1 MKQTLL
7 KSFLLLCSLIV
18 GSVAW
23 ADNFELYSGDL
34 TEGDYIIFYGDKAM
48 KATVSNNRLQYI
60 EVKPEN
66 NRISTTES
74 SIVWHIAASGD
85 YWTLYN
91 ANAKKYAA
99 GNGTKNQAGLLD
111 DATDDKA
118 LWSVSGTETY
128 DFVNK
133 ANAAGKVNSTLRNN
147 TTYGFACY
155 ATGTGG
161 PLYLYKKVDSA
172 TPTCDAP
179 TFSPAAGTFTSAQEV
194 AISTT
199 TEGATIFYTLDESV
213 PTTESTQYTSA
224 ITVSETTTIKAIAV
238 KDGYDNSSVASAT
251 YKIVNIK
258 HAGILEDPYTVAD
271 AINAI
276 DLNTGV
282 TSVYAKGIVSKIV
295 TAYNPKYGNIT
306 YNISADGTTEG
317 LQLQAY
323 RGKGKN
329 GDWFTSEY
337 DIQVG
342 DEVVIYGNLKKYNT
356 TYEFDTDNQLVS
368 LKRKPFNV
376 TIGEAGYATM
386 YLPNA
391 VKYVGAVVPEA
402 KGVWT
407 FDDPANLLA
416 GTGVATLQATTHKK
430 NDVTVTDLAT
440 ADITVVEGPAAGNG
454 AVKVPVG
461 SSLMMLA
468 NTGATEIGTYTV
480 MWDVCADDCSTYIPL
495 LQNSLTD
502 GKDGSFYINKYAVGH
517 GGDVGYNGSIKN
529 GEWNRIVFVVEPYGA
544 SVYLNGVFLA
554 SKYGLTA
561 DNQAYNMHWLLKE
574 GGALF
579 FADEDGEE
587 NVVKASEIRFWDQAL
602 NAAEIAELGSCVGTT
617 EAVTIPEAK
626 GVWTFDDANDLTA
639 GTGVST
645 LTATN
650 GVIVNGDGSVTVPV
664 GDELE
669 MTTNL
674 NQLELNTYTLMMDVK
689 FPDVNGY
696 TSLFQN
702 KLANDGDASLFIK
715 NGQIGVNYQGVGY
728 NGSIAADTWYRIMF
742 VVDDLFASI
751 YVNGEKI
758 SQSTKQGAEH
768 WKLSTGALFFRDDD
782 VDEKVV
788 TTTEIRFWDEALSAA
803 QIALLS
809 TVGTETKNDD
819 EQLAGSPKV
828 YTAQITGKYLTLDEV
843 SGTIPAQTAV
853 ILKGAPGTYAYTI
866 AEGVDPIKDNDLQGT
881 LEPID
886 ATGKYVLAQPE
897 GKKVGFYL
905 ANEGKIAAGKAY
917 IELPVTEVKAFY
929 FDGEEETAIESL
941 TPSLSEGEGAIYN
954 IAGQRISKLQKGI
967 NIVNG
972 KKVLF

>member
-1 MKQTLL
+1 MQQNQFIVLFLNLNIMKQKLL
-7 KSFLLLCSLIV
+7 KSLFFLCALVL

-23 ADNFELYSGDL
+23 ADSETITFGELGLENGVQYSDPFG
-34 TEGDYIIFYGDKAM
+34 T
-48 KATVSNNRLQYI
+48 N
-60 EVKPEN
+60 
-66 NRISTTES
+66 ISVTFGGSGGNDGKYYTTG
-74 SIVWHIAASGD
+74 SGIRT
-85 YWTLYN
+85 Y
-91 ANAKKYAA
+91 
-99 GNGTKNQAGLLD
+99 GNGTITITAKGNTITGIVTTFSGESYAPASD
-111 DATDDKA
+111 NV
-118 LWSVSGTETY
+118 WSS
-128 DFVNK
+128 D
-133 ANAAGKVNSTLRNN
+133 
-147 TTYGFACY
+147 
-155 ATGTGG
+155 GTGEG
-161 PLYLYKKVDSA
+161 TSGVSA
-172 TPTCDAP
+172 SWEGSATEVVMKRPSGSGHWRLQTISVTYTTGGDVTPTCDAP
-179 TFSPAAGTFTSAQEV
+179 TFSPAAGTYTTAQNV
-194 AISTT
+194 TISTT
-199 TEGATIFYTLDESV
+199 TEDATIYYTVDGTD

-238 KDGYDNSSVASAT
+238 KADYNNSSVASAT
-251 YKIVNIK
+251 YNIVAID
-258 HAGILEDPYTVAD
+258 HAGTAEDPYTVAD
-271 AINAI
+271 IIKFI
-276 DLNTGV
+276 DILNGG
-282 TSVYAKGIVSKIV
+282 TSSEVFVKGIISQIDSYNSK
-295 TAYNPKYGNIT
+295 YNSIT
-306 YNISADGTTEG
+306 YWISDDGTTATQFECYSG
-317 LQLQAY
+317 LGLNS
-323 RGKGKN
+323 N
-329 GDWFTSEY
+329 GFTSEN
-337 DIQVG
+337 DLQLG
-342 DEVVIYGNLKKYNT
+342 DEVVVAGTAKKYGQI
-356 TYEFDTDNQLVS
+356 YEFNYNNYIVS

-587 NVVKASEIRFWDQAL
+587 NVVKVSEIRFWDQAL
-602 NAAEIAELGSCVGTT
+602 NAAEVAELGTCVGAT
-617 EAVTIPEAK
+617 EAVTIPDAK
-626 GVWTFDDANDLTA
+626 GVWTFDDADNLTA

-645 LTATN
+645 MTATS
-650 GVIVNGDGSVTVPV
+650 GVIANGDGSVTVPV

-669 MTTNL
+669 MTTE
-674 NQLELNTYTLMMDVK
+674 LEATSLKTYTLMMDVK
-689 FPDVNGY
+689 FPDISGY

-715 NGQIGVNYQGVGY
+715 NGQIGLGGTLGY
-728 NGSIAADTWYRIMF
+728 NGAIKADTWYRVVF
-742 VVDDLFASI
+742 VVDNLYGTL
-751 YVNGEKI
+751 YVDGEKI
-758 SQSTKQGAEH
+758 SQSSSQVAQH
-768 WKLSTGALFFRDDD
+768 WQLSTGVLFFRDDD
-782 VDEKVV
+782 EDEKVV

-803 QIALLS
+803 QVALLS
-809 TVGTETKNDD
+809 TVGTEINNDE

-828 YTAQITGKYLTLDEV
+828 YTAQITGKYLTLNEV
-843 SGTIPAQTAV
+843 NGSIPAQTAV
-853 ILKGAPGTYAYTI
+853 ILKGAPGIYSFASTD
-866 AEGVDPIKDNDLQGT
+866 GVDPIKDNDLQGT

-967 NIVNG
+967 NIVGG
-972 KKVLF
+972 KKVLK